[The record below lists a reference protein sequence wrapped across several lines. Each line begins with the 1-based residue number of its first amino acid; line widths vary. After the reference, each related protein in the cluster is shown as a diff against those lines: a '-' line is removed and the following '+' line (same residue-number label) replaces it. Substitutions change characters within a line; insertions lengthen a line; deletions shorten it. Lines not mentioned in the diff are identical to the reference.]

1 MTLALEE
8 QQHRNTLPK
17 GFWLNEYQIE
27 TVLGKP
33 GGFGITY
40 LATDTHLRQLVAI
53 KEYLPSEFAIREGR
67 STVYVRSSSYEE
79 SFQWGLKCFIEE
91 ARVLARFN
99 HPSIVRVLRFFEANG
114 TAYMVMEYQ
123 QGKCLSDYLKQGGIL
138 PEKEL
143 LTIILPLLDGLEEIH
158 KAGFLH
164 RDIKPNNIY
173 IREDK
178 MPVLLD
184 FGSARYAVGQKSR
197 SVTSI
202 VTPGYA
208 PLEQYDTEL
217 NEQGAWTDIYA
228 LGAVMYC
235 LISGEAPPA
244 ATRRVRKDPML
255 PAIKIGEG
263 QYNKNLLQAIDW
275 ALKLSGEDRPQSV
288 EQWREKIC
296 TDPDAFALGPADKLS
311 PPCWTFFNL
320 ASTIIILL
328 LLVTIGILWQ
338 QQDHEIQIAVERIR
352 QETTATLGKEQ
363 IARQQT
369 EEKLKLVEK
378 RFNLEKQR
386 RKEVEIDYRQ
396 AQALIEVA
404 RRFEPEILG
413 KQEINFEEFRYYDIT
428 NVPENDGF
436 LNIREFPGH
445 LNKIVGKIPKD
456 EKCVEYLG
464 GGQLRFVGKHVWVKV
479 AYKEVAG
486 WVNSY
491 YLMRSDRD
499 CQPKK
504 PVEKNE

>member
-1 MTLALEE
+1 
-8 QQHRNTLPK
+8 
-17 GFWLNEYQIE
+17 
-27 TVLGKP
+27 
-33 GGFGITY
+33 
-40 LATDTHLRQLVAI
+40 
-53 KEYLPSEFAIREGR
+53 
-67 STVYVRSSSYEE
+67 
-79 SFQWGLKCFIEE
+79 
-91 ARVLARFN
+91 
-99 HPSIVRVLRFFEANG
+99 
-114 TAYMVMEYQ
+114 
-123 QGKCLSDYLKQGGIL
+123 
-138 PEKEL
+138 
-143 LTIILPLLDGLEEIH
+143 
-158 KAGFLH
+158 
-164 RDIKPNNIY
+164 
-173 IREDK
+173 

-320 ASTIIILL
+320 ASIIIILL

-413 KQEINFEEFRYYDIT
+413 K
-428 NVPENDGF
+428 
-436 LNIREFPGH
+436 
-445 LNKIVGKIPKD
+445 
-456 EKCVEYLG
+456 
-464 GGQLRFVGKHVWVKV
+464 
-479 AYKEVAG
+479 
-486 WVNSY
+486 
-491 YLMRSDRD
+491 
-499 CQPKK
+499 
-504 PVEKNE
+504 